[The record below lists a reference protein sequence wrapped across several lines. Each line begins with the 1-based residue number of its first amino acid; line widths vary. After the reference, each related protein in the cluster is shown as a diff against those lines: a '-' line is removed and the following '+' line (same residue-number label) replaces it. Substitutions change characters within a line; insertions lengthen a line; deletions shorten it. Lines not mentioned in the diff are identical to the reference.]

1 MDLKSLRA
9 SRNADFSKITAEF
22 EKDGK
27 PKDAK
32 SYEDTRFWKPERD
45 KAGNATATIRFL
57 NRTEGDELPWVKV
70 FSHGFKGPTGR
81 WFIDDCLTTV
91 GEVCPVC
98 EANTRLWNSTTDD
111 NSPERKQVRAQKR
124 KLNYIANILV
134 VNDPKHPENNGQ
146 VFLFKFGKKI
156 FDKIMDKARPT
167 FEDED
172 PVNVFDYWEG
182 ANFKL
187 RMKMADG
194 FPNYDSSEFESTSPV
209 ADSDE
214 EILEVVNKQ
223 HKLSEF
229 TDKTKFKTY
238 DEQKKRLEGVL
249 SGQMS
254 GPSAQSIAE
263 EEDLPFEPDTPKVKA
278 APQPKS
284 APAPQ
289 PKAKAAPVDDD
300 DDDMMSYFQ
309 SIADED

>member
-1 MDLKSLRA
+1 MDIKTLRA
-9 SRNADFSKITAEF
+9 SRNSDFSKISAEF

-27 PKDAK
+27 SESGQK

-81 WFIDDCLTTV
+81 WYIENSLTTI
-91 GEVCPVC
+91 GQADPVS
-98 EANTRLWNSTTDD
+98 ELNMRLWNSTTDD
-111 NSPERKQVRAQKR
+111 NSPARKQARAQKR

-134 VNDPKHPENNGQ
+134 VNDPKHPENNGK
-146 VFLFKFGKKI
+146 VFLFKFGKKV

-167 FEDED
+167 FEDEE

-194 FPNYDSSEFESTSPV
+194 FPNYDSSEFESVSPI

-214 EILEVVNKQ
+214 EILEIVNHQ
-223 HKLSEF
+223 YKLSEF
-229 TDKTKFKTY
+229 TDAKNFKSY
-238 DEQKKRLEGVL
+238 DELKKKLDTVL
-249 SGQMS
+249 SGQAIGS
-254 GPSAQSIAE
+254 TAAADAAE
-263 EEDLPFEPDTPKVKA
+263 DFEPPAPRVKA
-278 APQPKS
+278 APTAPS
-284 APAPQ
+284 RPAPQ
-289 PKAKAAPVDDD
+289 PKARKPVDDD
-300 DDDMMSYFQ
+300 DDQEILSYLQ
-309 SIADED
+309 SIADSDD